1 MSESITITFSG
12 DDKKTFEQST
22 GINFAEGM
30 KLLMDNLKYGGK
42 LGLDPFWS
50 EENQTHLQ
58 KSISE
63 MDKSNGVMF
72 TADEWERFVNEQE
85 I

>member
-30 KLLMDNLKYGGK
+30 KLLMDNLKYGGQ

-50 EENQTHLQ
+50 EKHVTELKRRINSG
-58 KSISE
+58 K
-63 MDKSNGVMF
+63 M
-72 TADEWERFVNEQE
+72 ERHDLIEVD
-85 I
+85 